1 MELEGDSEED
11 GDDNQDDRRR
21 RTTGQRDRGRRQ
33 RRLRMSWHGKGD
45 SDNDMMKAAAG
56 RTTID
61 GDDGPTAARRRAMK
75 RTVRARL
82 LN

>member
-33 RRLRMSWHGKGD
+33 RRMRTSWHGKRD
-45 SDNDMMKAAAG
+45 SDNDMTKEAAG
-56 RTTID
+56 RTTTD
-61 GDDGPTAARRRAMK
+61 VDDGPTAARRRAMK
-75 RTVRARL
+75 RTVRVRL